1 MMNDIL
7 FSLRKVLLTVTLVLL
22 VIVML
27 TVSKL
32 QNVYNFIIL
41 LTFITLFGLLVME
54 LLKKKQFY
62 NDILYNGAYV
72 SSMIYILIVIIRSI
86 CDSYIIT
93 SNNALA
99 GKYAEGYRMVFFNN
113 NSIIILII
121 VIGLLIYSI
130 LMMIGEGK
138 NDRHKHIKK

>member
-1 MMNDIL
+1 
-7 FSLRKVLLTVTLVLL
+7 
-22 VIVML
+22 
-27 TVSKL
+27 
-32 QNVYNFIIL
+32 
-41 LTFITLFGLLVME
+41 
-54 LLKKKQFY
+54 
-62 NDILYNGAYV
+62 
-72 SSMIYILIVIIRSI
+72 MIYILIVIIRSI

-121 VIGLLIYSI
+121 VIGLLIYRI